1 MSILRIKFKNLIK
14 GWGKIP
20 TALTLIVALLMVT
33 ILIATAA
40 EFVVPPDKQVN
51 GAWFIWFSPDDATGT
66 GLFNP
71 FVRVSANSA
80 EVQGYNTDYRPLQF
94 DESGSWTDSILL
106 SDIPYFLYEDVL
118 YREFQLDINQTNS
131 NPEIS
136 LDEVQIW
143 LGEADAKFITGFVP
157 GATITDF
164 GSFPGFTLQ
173 QVYNLDAGGDNH
185 ITLDASL
192 SAGSGKRDLRLL
204 VPDTFF
210 EPYDEECVYLGTGCE
225 QYMVF
230 YTKFGINY
238 PNNDGFEEWG
248 VAIYNV
254 ARGYKWEDLNAN
266 GIWDE
271 GELPLEDWLICAQE
285 VDGAMDVDDPIC
297 ILTGA
302 DGSYTIPLPPGD
314 FRIYETCPAGW
325 LQSYPM
331 PTGGVCGSGVHL
343 ISVKNEETVA
353 NLNFGNYE
361 PVPDIE
367 ITKTGDT
374 LSKIGDDVSYTITV
388 DNTSMPGTPDLY
400 CNITD
405 PMLAINTYVTLAWNA
420 PNHVINK
427 TYTVLATDPDPLL
440 NTASVSCTYVGGTTV
455 VASDTDDHSV
465 NLFQPGVEVTKTG
478 DTLSKVGDPVDYL
491 ITVVNTSS
499 TDSPNLVNG
508 TIVDD
513 VLGNLLDPANPYVT
527 AKTCTAT
534 LATGASCTINATR
547 TVLVTDPDP
556 LVNRVDVHYNPSG
569 FPNDITDW
577 DTHSVNLFQPSIT
590 FTKTVLET
598 YSKAGDTVH
607 YTITL
612 TNTSSMDTPNLV
624 CTITDAMLGINQPV
638 NLASGAAPYV
648 INKNY
653 VVLASDPDPLVNTA
667 SVSCSPTGFPNIL
680 TTSAGASVDLVH
692 PAFTLTKTCMVEPVI
707 AGEYATFQ
715 VVFTNTGDVPLV
727 VTFDETLTGAGCP
740 ATGVPVTVANGTN
753 LTCTVQKM
761 ADTEPGPSVV
771 SNTINAHVTL
781 PAMYGLDNYWDP
793 TASDSCDIYGVKS
806 GYKWNDLNHD
816 GIWDVRTPTE
826 PVEDSLLCLGLCR
839 IWPGQRSMT
848 K

>member
-51 GAWFIWFSPDDATGT
+51 GAWFIWFSSDDATGT

-173 QVYNLDAGGDNH
+173 EVYNLDAGGDNH

-367 ITKTGDT
+367 ITKTGDL

-440 NTASVSCTYVGGTTV
+440 NTASVSCTYVGGTTE

-465 NLFQPGVEVTKTG
+465 NLFQPVW
-478 DTLSKVGDPVDYL
+478 
-491 ITVVNTSS
+491 
-499 TDSPNLVNG
+499 
-508 TIVDD
+508 
-513 VLGNLLDPANPYVT
+513 
-527 AKTCTAT
+527 
-534 LATGASCTINATR
+534 R
-547 TVLVTDPDP
+547 
-556 LVNRVDVHYNPSG
+556 
-569 FPNDITDW
+569 
-577 DTHSVNLFQPSIT
+577 
-590 FTKTVLET
+590 
-598 YSKAGDTVH
+598 
-607 YTITL
+607 
-612 TNTSSMDTPNLV
+612 
-624 CTITDAMLGINQPV
+624 
-638 NLASGAAPYV
+638 
-648 INKNY
+648 
-653 VVLASDPDPLVNTA
+653 
-667 SVSCSPTGFPNIL
+667 
-680 TTSAGASVDLVH
+680 
-692 PAFTLTKTCMVEPVI
+692 
-707 AGEYATFQ
+707 
-715 VVFTNTGDVPLV
+715 
-727 VTFDETLTGAGCP
+727 
-740 ATGVPVTVANGTN
+740 
-753 LTCTVQKM
+753 
-761 ADTEPGPSVV
+761 
-771 SNTINAHVTL
+771 
-781 PAMYGLDNYWDP
+781 
-793 TASDSCDIYGVKS
+793 
-806 GYKWNDLNHD
+806 
-816 GIWDVRTPTE
+816 
-826 PVEDSLLCLGLCR
+826 
-839 IWPGQRSMT
+839 
-848 K
+848 